1 MKIISINNA
10 NPIISYQKDKAI
22 NFAQHL
28 AQQNTEQNSFT
39 PEAAKAIKSQALC
52 SLDAKNNIS
61 FGASLTDFLPKFCTT
76 YSRIQYLKND
86 AQIQLLIKNNNLLP

>member
-39 PEAAKAIKSQALC
+39 PEAAKAIKAQALC
-52 SLDAKNNIS
+52 SLGAKNNIS
-61 FGASLTDFLPKFCTT
+61 FSAKRMFL
-76 YSRIQYLKND
+76 
-86 AQIQLLIKNNNLLP
+86 

>member
-28 AQQNTEQNSFT
+28 AQQNIKQGNFT
-39 PEAAKAIKSQALC
+39 AEAANAIKAQALC
-52 SLDAKNNIS
+52 SLDAKI
-61 FGASLTDFLPKFCTT
+61 
-76 YSRIQYLKND
+76 I
-86 AQIQLLIKNNNLLP
+86 